1 MKVVVPL
8 AEGFEEIEFVTVVDI
23 LRRAGID
30 VEIAGLREGTIQGSH
45 GVRVIPDTTFDRVDL
60 KSADAIV
67 LPGGNPGFINLGKD
81 ERVLDAVR
89 KMSAAG
95 KYVAAICGAP
105 SVLVKA
111 GVLDGRMATVHP
123 AGKEEVAACARY
135 MDERVVVDDKIVTSQ
150 GPGTAM
156 DFALKLVELLAG
168 REAMLKVGR
177 ETLALK

>member
-1 MKVVVPL
+1 MRVVVPL

-30 VEIAGLREGTIQGSH
+30 VEVAGLRDGPVQGSH
-45 GVRVIPDTTFDRVDL
+45 GVRVIPDTTFDRVDFNR
-60 KSADAIV
+60 ADAIV

-89 KMSAAG
+89 RMSAAG

-111 GVLDGRMATVHP
+111 GVLNGRIATVHP
-123 AGKEEVAACARY
+123 AGKDEVAACARY
-135 MDERVVVDDKIVTSQ
+135 LDERVVVDGNVITSQ

-168 REAMLKVGR
+168 REAMLRVGR
-177 ETLALK
+177 ETLVLR

>member
-30 VEIAGLREGTIQGSH
+30 VEIAGLRDGPVQGSH
-45 GVRVIPDTTFDRVDL
+45 GVRVIPDTTFDKVDL
-60 KSADAIV
+60 NSADAIV

-111 GVLDGRMATVHP
+111 GVLSGRMATVHP

-135 MDERVVVDDKIVTSQ
+135 MDERVVVDGKMVTSQ

-168 REAMLKVGR
+168 KEAMLNVGR
-177 ETLALK
+177 ETLVLK